1 MNADKD
7 HKKQRLSATPLS
19 NRVRRFVIA
28 LLTEGNL
35 ENVQL
40 SFRGSAATE
49 KHLLLRQVQ
58 VSRFPIGDFSLR
70 SK

>member
-1 MNADKD
+1 M
-7 HKKQRLSATPLS
+7 
-19 NRVRRFVIA
+19 
-28 LLTEGNL
+28 TEGNL

-49 KHLLLRQVQ
+49 KHLHLRQVQ